1 MVTSKLLRVAL
12 ATAGVALSLGSI
24 FAMSVKAEEYKFSI
38 QNNSDAAI
46 SQVLVSEDGETWGY
60 FTLESNI
67 APDTKGEMVW
77 GEHTNHEAC
86 SQWIK
91 IGFED
96 GSVTQPKKFD
106 FCENPVLVVGE

>member
-1 MVTSKLLRVAL
+1 MVTPKLLKVAL
-12 ATAGVALSLGSI
+12 ATAGAALSLSSI
-24 FAMSVKAEEYKFSI
+24 FAISVKAEEYKFSI
-38 QNNSDAAI
+38 HNNSDVAI
-46 SQVLVSEDGETWGY
+46 SQVLVSEDGKEWGY

-67 APDTKGEMVW
+67 APKTEGEMVW

-96 GSVTQPKKFD
+96 GSVTEPKKFD
-106 FCENPVLVVGE
+106 FCANPSLVVDQ